1 MKRVKY
7 CVNSPPA
14 PSRYKATTQT
24 SYGISYITVG
34 YSSQPQ
40 YMHACMHLLHHDRCS
55 VNEETCDDRVP
66 LAFLTFCPIHIHEIS
81 CTHREAWIRVIVYY
95 IWMVIEW
102 TLGENLC

>member
-34 YSSQPQ
+34 DSSQPQ
-40 YMHACMHLLHHDRCS
+40 YMHACTYSITTGAVSMKKHVTIACHW
-55 VNEETCDDRVP
+55 P
-66 LAFLTFCPIHIHEIS
+66 F
-81 CTHREAWIRVIVYY
+81 
-95 IWMVIEW
+95 
-102 TLGENLC
+102 